1 MTTPSETV
9 LANLLSKIQFNN
21 DGLVPVMA
29 VSHTSGTLLMQAW
42 ADADA
47 VKEAVKTGTGV
58 YFSRSRGQMWRK
70 GESSGHAQKLHGIRL
85 DCDGDS
91 LVYLVD
97 QTGPACHL
105 DHPSCFHW
113 VWEEETWRLDA
124 TSPAGGSS
132 LGRVSQLVHTRIQ
145 NADHKTSYVAS
156 LRAKGTEA
164 IAEKISEESQEVVE
178 AALNESKERLVM
190 EVADLWFHS
199 MVLLVN
205 AGADVADVE
214 RELQRRFGTSG
225 LTEKASRKS

>member
-9 LANLLSKIQFNN
+9 LENLLSKIQFNS

-47 VKEAVKTGTGV
+47 VKEAVKTGIGV

-70 GESSGHAQKLHGIRL
+70 GESSGHTQKLHGIRL

-105 DHPSCFHW
+105 NHPM
-113 VWEEETWRLDA
+113 LL
-124 TSPAGGSS
+124 S
-132 LGRVSQLVHTRIQ
+132 LGMGKRNLATGRHIPGWRQL
-145 NADHKTSYVAS
+145 
-156 LRAKGTEA
+156 
-164 IAEKISEESQEVVE
+164 
-178 AALNESKERLVM
+178 
-190 EVADLWFHS
+190 
-199 MVLLVN
+199 
-205 AGADVADVE
+205 AGARLAT
-214 RELQRRFGTSG
+214 RPHTHPKR
-225 LTEKASRKS
+225 